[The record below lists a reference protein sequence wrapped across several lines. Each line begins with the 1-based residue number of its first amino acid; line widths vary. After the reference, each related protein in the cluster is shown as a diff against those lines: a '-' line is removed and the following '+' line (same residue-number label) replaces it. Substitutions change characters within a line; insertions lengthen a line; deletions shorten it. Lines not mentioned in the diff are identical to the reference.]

1 MISRIATYLRLLTPI
16 CQLSYARHAVS
27 PAEEKAMLKEEEIF
41 HVLKSNSPQSWSQI
55 THVWS
60 RKKPKAIG
68 PGIDPMILA
77 MHTCIQKIF
86 FVKSKK

>member
-1 MISRIATYLRLLTPI
+1 MPDMQCLRLRKNIVHAFKYVIYGFLTKS
-16 CQLSYARHAVS
+16 LRN
-27 PAEEKAMLKEEEIF
+27 LKNIFGNEIKK
-41 HVLKSNSPQSWSQI
+41 LPQSWSQR

-77 MHTCIQKIF
+77 MQTCNKY
-86 FVKSKK
+86 